1 MKEIKE
7 RLADIVAAGH
17 GLRIEVILETLD
29 GEEFLVISQKDMTRF
44 EPSGQFD
51 DCQIMDLDFEDVIF
65 ELKRRRYE

>member
-29 GEEFLVISQKDMTRF
+29 GEEFLRSFLMIHHCRQK
-44 EPSGQFD
+44 
-51 DCQIMDLDFEDVIF
+51 
-65 ELKRRRYE
+65 